1 MRIETVNET
10 VYTAHVR
17 FKDAL
22 YTVTGKTWA
31 EALHL
36 GATLK
41 LTLLGVAW

>member
-1 MRIETVNET
+1 MRIETTSRE
-10 VYTAHVR
+10 VYTAHVK
-17 FKDAL
+17 FKENS
-22 YTVTGKTWA
+22 YTVTGKTWS